1 MPEPPS
7 PARKPRKAVHSLEGF
22 LDRFLARLPAGHVV
36 GLYLIQAD
44 QNNRIGTSFDRKY
57 ARSFCDQYVDRLRG
71 LLPKGTVIVRLHER
85 RFAVACVRA
94 SVPEAVEI
102 GQSLIDRD
110 EPRMKIGSEKFAI
123 DLTMG
128 IALYPTHA
136 DDGGSL
142 IRRAELALKLA
153 KESGLRFELYEPD
166 ASSHQRALWKFETEL
181 KQAIQR
187 GLLEVHYQPKYHIEQ
202 HRIYGAEALVRWRNE
217 SGQLVPASAFID
229 AAENSGV
236 IVPLTWVVFDEIMK
250 SAASFE
256 GVEKPFMLSVNIAP
270 DVLSDREFFARLTT
284 LKVELLRYDTRLTV
298 ELTESG
304 LMSNEIVSLEAL
316 ERIRALGVGLAIDDF
331 GKGYSSLNYLRR
343 IPATELKI
351 DKDFVGSVALDP
363 KNRQIVKTAIELAAA
378 FEMQSVAEGVDSE
391 EGLAALAAL
400 DCVGAQGYLIS
411 RPMPIETLCEW
422 LRTKKLD
429 FLQRALQPRPA
440 RSGTWNVSH

>member
-1 MPEPPS
+1 MPEPKS
-7 PARKPRKAVHSLEGF
+7 EHTMRKAVHSLVGF
-22 LDRFLARLPAGHVV
+22 LDRFLGRLPAGHVV

-57 ARSFCDQYVDRLRG
+57 VRSFCDQYVDRLRAQ
-71 LLPKGTVIVRLHER
+71 LPKGTVIVRMQER

-136 DDGGSL
+136 EDGGSL

-153 KESGLRFELYEPD
+153 KDSGLRFELYEPD
-166 ASSHQRALWKFETEL
+166 ASTHQRALWKFESEL
-181 KQAIQR
+181 KRAIQQGR
-187 GLLEVHYQPKYHIEQ
+187 LEVHYQPKYHLEQ

-217 SGQLVPASAFID
+217 VGQLMPASAFID

-236 IVPLTWVVFDEIMK
+236 IVPLTWVVFDEVIK
-250 SAASFE
+250 SAARFE
-256 GVEKPFMLSVNIAP
+256 GPEKPFNLSVNVAP
-270 DVLSDREFFARLTT
+270 DVLTDREFFARLTT

-304 LMSNEIVSLEAL
+304 LMSNETVSLDVL
-316 ERIRALGVGLAIDDF
+316 HRIRTLGVGLAIDDF
-331 GKGYSSLNYLRR
+331 GKGYSSLNYLRQ

-351 DKDFVGSVALDP
+351 DKDFVGTVALDP

-378 FEMQSVAEGVDSE
+378 FEMQSVGEGVDSE
-391 EGLAALAAL
+391 EGLAVLAEL
-400 DCVGAQGYLIS
+400 NCVGTQGYLIS
-411 RPMPIETLCEW
+411 RPMALDALCEW
-422 LRTKKLD
+422 LRTKNLD
-429 FLQRALQPRPA
+429 FLLRALQPRA
-440 RSGTWNVSH
+440 AASGTWNVFR